1 MNDNEKT
8 KEQLIQELEELR
20 RMNLKL
26 EKTEEDRRR
35 LEKALRESEQLYHA
49 SFEQSP
55 AVKLLIDPKTG
66 EIIDANL
73 AAAEFY
79 GYQPPQLKSMK
90 ITDINM
96 LPTDQV
102 QAEIANA
109 FTRQREVFI
118 FRHRLATGEIRTVEV
133 YSGPIQI
140 GDRHLLHSIIHD
152 ITERKRAE
160 EALQQSE
167 HKFRLAFQTSPDAIN
182 INRLEDGL
190 YVDINQGFTDLTGFT
205 REAVIGQ
212 TSLEIK
218 IWHDPADRDRLVKGL
233 KEQGFYENLEAQFR
247 RKDGSLTTA
256 LMSARVFMLWGVPHI
271 LSITR
276 DISERK
282 QADESLR
289 QNQATL
295 QSILNATQ
303 ESIWLFSSDGIILLG
318 NQTAFQK
325 MGRLP
330 EAVLGKHFNEI
341 LPDDLAELR
350 LAQLRQTIES
360 GQPLEFEDERSGI
373 KFRHSFYP
381 VFDQEGR
388 VRGVTSF
395 SRDITE
401 QKRAEEKTQ
410 ELLATVQMERDRL
423 SALVNSIPDEV
434 WFADLKKQ
442 FTLANPS
449 ALQEFGI
456 GTSDEATDV
465 EKLAASLEVYRPD
478 GSPRPVEESPPLR
491 ALQGE
496 VVRNEE
502 EIIRTPSKGE
512 LRYRQVSSSPVR
524 DALGNIIGSVSVTRD
539 ITERKQMEEKLLN
552 LNRVLGA
559 LNNVNQAMVH
569 TESESDLL
577 NDVCRIVVEDCGY
590 PLVWIG
596 FAEEDEEKTIRPV
609 AQAGFE
615 ESYLESIKI
624 TWADTEQGRGPTGMA
639 VRTGTPDICQNILTD
654 PRMQPWQE
662 QALKRGYLSSIA
674 LPLRTNGRV
683 FGVLTIYARQPDR
696 FSEEEVNLLTKLTDN
711 LAYGITVNR
720 IRLARQQAEAALRM
734 SEEQLRLF
742 IEHAP
747 ASLAMFDQ
755 KMRYISVSRRWL
767 RDYNL
772 GGRDLTGLS
781 HYEVFPEI
789 TDYWKRVHQRGLDGE
804 VVRADT
810 DRFERADGSIQWLRW
825 EVLPWRDVS
834 GEVAGIVVFTEDISE
849 LKQAEESFRESEMK
863 YHTLFNSLIEGFC
876 IIEMVFDAEGR
887 PVDYRFLEIN
897 PVFEKQ
903 TGLHNAEGKLM
914 REFAPD
920 HEAHWFEIYGKIAL
934 TGEPARF
941 QNEAKELNR
950 WYDVYAFRFGGPESK
965 KVAICFSDIT
975 DRKQAEEALRESEQ
989 RFRSVLDN
997 SLDCIYRLNLQTG
1010 RYEYISPSVEK
1021 VVGFSPEELIE
1032 LDVETALAMI
1042 HPADMPAMRA
1052 AIARLEKIGEIEAEY
1067 RQRTK
1072 NSDYRWISNH
1082 ISLTRDSAGRP
1093 LYRDGTIRDITE
1105 RKGMEEDLR
1114 KSRDVLG
1121 VRVRERTA
1129 ELEQRNKELII
1140 EIAERFKME
1149 QALQK
1154 SKEQLQILASQIL
1167 SAQENER
1174 RRIALEVHDVLGS
1187 SLSAIKFKVEEAL
1200 YHLPK
1205 DGLLNIFEPLETL
1218 IPLIQDTI
1226 EEVRRIQA
1234 DLRPPLLDDLGI
1246 VATFSWFC
1254 RRFETIYSGIKV
1266 EQAVTIKEED
1276 VPDNLKIVLFRI
1288 TQEAMNN
1295 IGKHAK
1301 ADSVYLGLRKV
1312 DGAIELCVKDNGEG
1326 FDLESLPSRE
1336 ISKKGLGL
1344 SSMKERVEFSGGS
1357 FSVESAKGK
1366 GTVIKA
1372 SWPI

>member
-1 MNDNEKT
+1 MKDNEKT
-8 KEQLIQELEELR
+8 KDLLIQELKELR

-26 EKTEEDRRR
+26 EKSEADRRH
-35 LEKALRESEQLYHA
+35 LEKALRESELLYHA

-66 EIIDANL
+66 EIVDANL

-79 GYQPPQLKSMK
+79 GYQLPQLKSMK

-102 QAEIANA
+102 QAEMANA
-109 FTRQREVFI
+109 FSRKREIFI
-118 FRHRLATGEIRTVEV
+118 FHHRLATGEIRTVEV

-205 REAVIGQ
+205 REDVIGQ

-325 MGRLP
+325 MGRPP

-388 VRGVTSF
+388 GQGVTSF

-401 QKRAEEKTQ
+401 QKRTEEITQ

-423 SALVNSIPDEV
+423 SALINSLPDEV
-434 WFADLKKQ
+434 WFADLNKQ

-456 GTSDEATDV
+456 GTSEEAMDV

-478 GSPRPVEESPPLR
+478 GSPRPIEEAPPLR

-496 VVRNEE
+496 VIRNLE
-502 EIIRTPSKGE
+502 EIIRIPSRGE
-512 LRYRQVSSSPVR
+512 LRFRQVSASPVR
-524 DALGNIIGSVSVTRD
+524 DAKGKIIGSVSVTRD
-539 ITERKQMEEKLLN
+539 ITERKQMEEELLN
-552 LNRVLGA
+552 LNRTLGA
-559 LNNVNQAMVH
+559 LNNINQTMVH

-596 FAEEDEEKTIRPV
+596 FAEEDEEKTVRPV

-615 ESYLESIKI
+615 GGYLESIKV
-624 TWADTEQGRGPTGMA
+624 TWADTDEGRGPTGLA

-654 PRMQPWQE
+654 PRMQPWRE

-683 FGVLTIYARQPDR
+683 FGALTIYARQPDR

-720 IRLARQQAEAALRM
+720 IRLARQQAEAALRLR
-734 SEEQLRLF
+734 EEQLRLF

-747 ASLAMFDQ
+747 ASLAMFDR
-755 KMRYISVSRRWL
+755 KMRYITS
-767 RDYNL
+767 
-772 GGRDLTGLS
+772 
-781 HYEVFPEI
+781 
-789 TDYWKRVHQRGLDGE
+789 
-804 VVRADT
+804 
-810 DRFERADGSIQWLRW
+810 
-825 EVLPWRDVS
+825 
-834 GEVAGIVVFTEDISE
+834 
-849 LKQAEESFRESEMK
+849 
-863 YHTLFNSLIEGFC
+863 
-876 IIEMVFDAEGR
+876 AEG
-887 PVDYRFLEIN
+887 
-897 PVFEKQ
+897 
-903 TGLHNAEGKLM
+903 G
-914 REFAPD
+914 
-920 HEAHWFEIYGKIAL
+920 
-934 TGEPARF
+934 
-941 QNEAKELNR
+941 
-950 WYDVYAFRFGGPESK
+950 
-965 KVAICFSDIT
+965 
-975 DRKQAEEALRESEQ
+975 
-989 RFRSVLDN
+989 
-997 SLDCIYRLNLQTG
+997 
-1010 RYEYISPSVEK
+1010 
-1021 VVGFSPEELIE
+1021 
-1032 LDVETALAMI
+1032 
-1042 HPADMPAMRA
+1042 
-1052 AIARLEKIGEIEAEY
+1052 
-1067 RQRTK
+1067 
-1072 NSDYRWISNH
+1072 
-1082 ISLTRDSAGRP
+1082 
-1093 LYRDGTIRDITE
+1093 
-1105 RKGMEEDLR
+1105 
-1114 KSRDVLG
+1114 
-1121 VRVRERTA
+1121 
-1129 ELEQRNKELII
+1129 
-1140 EIAERFKME
+1140 
-1149 QALQK
+1149 
-1154 SKEQLQILASQIL
+1154 
-1167 SAQENER
+1167 
-1174 RRIALEVHDVLGS
+1174 
-1187 SLSAIKFKVEEAL
+1187 
-1200 YHLPK
+1200 
-1205 DGLLNIFEPLETL
+1205 
-1218 IPLIQDTI
+1218 
-1226 EEVRRIQA
+1226 
-1234 DLRPPLLDDLGI
+1234 
-1246 VATFSWFC
+1246 
-1254 RRFETIYSGIKV
+1254 
-1266 EQAVTIKEED
+1266 
-1276 VPDNLKIVLFRI
+1276 
-1288 TQEAMNN
+1288 
-1295 IGKHAK
+1295 
-1301 ADSVYLGLRKV
+1301 
-1312 DGAIELCVKDNGEG
+1312 
-1326 FDLESLPSRE
+1326 
-1336 ISKKGLGL
+1336 
-1344 SSMKERVEFSGGS
+1344 
-1357 FSVESAKGK
+1357 
-1366 GTVIKA
+1366 
-1372 SWPI
+1372 